1 MNILFITN
9 TLPPV
14 VDGVGDYTLNLA
26 KEFAKY
32 GHNVSI
38 VCKRDD
44 RIKTDYEDIKVFP
57 IVEAWNKSAAAPVIR
72 LIRERDIYIVSLQ
85 YVPHGYEPHGLPF
98 GLIRFVKEIRKTQVP
113 IFTFCHEVYW
123 RYRGF
128 NVKFLAE
135 SLLMAFISKRILK
148 YSDYVATSISHYA
161 KMIKK
166 LSGYVTPTIP
176 ITSNIPVDNVDAKS
190 KKATVAPNKE
200 FIVAFIGKRDLTV
213 VSDAL
218 RHLIDEGNNIKLLF
232 IGKTNDVQ
240 SIENKHCYHTGIL
253 NIEELSNYVAAADC
267 MIMPEDNITG
277 CSLKSGSLAA
287 ALSFG
292 IPVITSKG
300 IMTDD
305 KLKDKENILFVDST
319 SVATYHDTIETL
331 IKNKAFADKIS
342 KNAKVLGKML
352 TWVETYYEYMK
363 IINNNGNR
371 Q

>member
-44 RIKTDYEDIKVFP
+44 RVETDFEDIKVFP
-57 IVEAWNKSAAAPVIR
+57 IVDTWNKAAAHPVIR
-72 LIRERDIYIVSLQ
+72 LIQEKHINVVSLQ

-128 NVKFLAE
+128 NIKFLAE

-166 LSGYVTPTIP
+166 LSRYIAPTIP

-190 KKATVAPNKE
+190 TKAIVAPNKE
-200 FIVAFIGKRDLTV
+200 FIVAFIGKRNLTV

-240 SIENKHCYHTGIL
+240 SIENEHCYHTGIL

-305 KLKDKENILFVDST
+305 KLIDRENILFVDST
-319 SVATYHDTIETL
+319 SEATYHDAIETL

-342 KNAKVLGKML
+342 QKAKEFGKML
-352 TWVETYYEYMK
+352 TWKHTYNEYMK
-363 IINNNGNR
+363 TINNENR

>member
-26 KEFAKY
+26 KEFAKH
-32 GHNVSI
+32 GHKVSI
-38 VCKRDD
+38 VCKRNY
-44 RIKTDYEDIKVFP
+44 RVKKDYEDIRVFP
-57 IVEAWNKSAAAPVIR
+57 IVEAWNKAAAHPVIR
-72 LIRERDIYIVSLQ
+72 LIQEKHINVVSLQ

-98 GLIRFVKEIRKTQVP
+98 GLIRFVKEIRKTHVP

-128 NVKFLAE
+128 NIKFLAE

-166 LSGYVTPTIP
+166 LSGYIAPTIP

-190 KKATVAPNKE
+190 TKAIVAPNKE

-240 SIENKHCYHTGIL
+240 NIENKHCYHTGIL

-305 KLKDKENILFVDST
+305 KLKDRENILFVDST
-319 SVATYHDTIETL
+319 SAATYHDAIETL
-331 IKNKAFADKIS
+331 LKNKAFADKIS
-342 KNAKVLGKML
+342 KNAKEFGKML
-352 TWVETYYEYMK
+352 TWKHTYNEYMK
-363 IINNNGNR
+363 IINNGNR